1 MNIFASIGIATV
13 IFLVIFIILMIGTFI
28 KDRIVLRR
36 FYRENQKVNKWI
48 SISKGL
54 PDNRQYD
61 WVLVTI
67 REKSTGFLLMPR
79 IMEYRADKNDWY
91 DDQIG
96 WFKEKFNGENAYDDV
111 WEIVAWMPLP
121 EPYAESENE

>member
-1 MNIFASIGIATV
+1 MSVFTSIGITTV

-28 KDRIVLRR
+28 KDRINLWR

-67 REKSTGFLLMPR
+67 REKSTGFLFKPR
-79 IMEYRADKNDWY
+79 IMEYRAGKNDWY

-121 EPYAESENE
+121 EPYAGK